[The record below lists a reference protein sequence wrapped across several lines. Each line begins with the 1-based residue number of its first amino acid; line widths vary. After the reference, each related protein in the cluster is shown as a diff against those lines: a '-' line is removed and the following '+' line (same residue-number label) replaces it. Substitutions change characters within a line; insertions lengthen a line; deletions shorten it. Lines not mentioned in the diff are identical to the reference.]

1 MSFFWMHLSG
11 YVSLG
16 ISLLISFLTIFKLF
30 CSEFIEA
37 FVIKLTTLLPIKS
50 PVPSAD
56 FWIALFEAVLNAS
69 VADCLA

>member
-1 MSFFWMHLSG
+1 MHLSG

-50 PVPSAD
+50 PVSSAD
-56 FWIALFEAVLNAS
+56 F
-69 VADCLA
+69 